1 MHRGPASTGACCGA
15 LLLAACVAPQPPE
28 PFDTPVTVEIAR
40 GYSSRMIAET
50 LESEGIIA
58 SKWSFLFERLRHRDT
73 NLKAGEYEFDG
84 PVEAA
89 EAFQVIAAGRVK
101 LYAITIPEGLNRF
114 EIAEVVEESGRL
126 SGEEFLALSADP
138 APVKDLLPQA
148 ETLEGSLFPETYSL
162 AATSTVRD
170 LVEAMVA
177 QFKREVADAHRL
189 RTVEIDAWDGTILAS
204 MIEKETGSRG
214 EQGLVSSV
222 FHNRIGRGMLMQ
234 CDPTIVYGLVLENR
248 YRGRIY
254 LSDLSDPHPYNTY
267 LHGGLPPGP
276 ITNPGRKSIR
286 AAFEPSDSDFLFFV
300 ARAGSEG
307 GHVFSESLR
316 GHNRAVRNLR
326 RHQGR

>member
-1 MHRGPASTGACCGA
+1 MRPGSASTGICCAA
-15 LLLAACVAPQPPE
+15 LLLAACAARKQPE

-40 GYSSRMIAET
+40 GDSSRTIAET
-50 LESEGIIA
+50 LESEGVIA

-84 PVEAA
+84 PLEAA
-89 EAFQVIAAGRVK
+89 EAFRMIAAGRVK
-101 LYAITIPEGLNRF
+101 LYSITIPEGLNRF
-114 EIAEVVEESGRL
+114 EIADLVEESGRL

-138 APVKDLLPQA
+138 APVRDVWPQA

-162 AATSTVRD
+162 ARTSTARD

-189 RTVEIDAWDGTILAS
+189 RTVQIDEWDGTILAS
-204 MIEKETGSRG
+204 MIEKETGAQG
-214 EQGLVSSV
+214 ERGLVSSV
-222 FHNRIGRGMLMQ
+222 FHNRIRRGMLMQ

-248 YRGRIY
+248 YRGSLY
-254 LSDLSDPHPYNTY
+254 LSDLSDPNPYNTY
-267 LHGGLPPGP
+267 VHAGLPPGP

-286 AAFEPSDSDFLFFV
+286 AAFEPLDSDFLFFV

-316 GHNRAVRNLR
+316 GHNRAVRELR
-326 RHQGR
+326 RYQGR